1 MIKKEKGGGYMRILS
16 LNELSS
22 TDFFIRDLEIFPESW
37 TKRNSFT
44 KYENTPR
51 PCSAFFLVATDIRVT
66 FFPKRGVPITASE
79 GDLVYIPSEIL
90 YHVVVEGG
98 SENRIDTYTLNFR
111 LSDEAG
117 KSLLFSNRITLIA
130 KDSHRRLETYLG
142 ELNNE
147 MHRVTLSN
155 ENKGTLQARA
165 IFYRILDGI
174 MQKALSKESF
184 YPIRIGMNALQ
195 NEWNQNVP
203 IATYAKLSGVSETY
217 FYRCFRKS
225 TGKSPVEYRNA
236 LRLSNAETMLR
247 KTDMKISEISETV
260 GFEDQ
265 FYFCRI
271 FSSVFGTSPQKYRLK
286 ALTKEK

>member
-1 MIKKEKGGGYMRILS
+1 MRILS

-98 SENRIDTYTLNFR
+98 SENRID
-111 LSDEAG
+111 
-117 KSLLFSNRITLIA
+117 
-130 KDSHRRLETYLG
+130 TYLG